1 MSRLNVGAL
10 IIYSDKPIPLNELL
24 RIAGAKAKLRHG
36 SKVDFIRFLDVH
48 YFERFGVY
56 CLIYELPNGNV
67 VLSDSLRVEGGK
79 VKNRSETGKN

>member
-1 MSRLNVGAL
+1 MSKQNVGAL

-36 SKVDFIRFLDVH
+36 SKVDFIKFLDYY

-56 CLIYELPNGNV
+56 CLIYELPNGNH

-79 VKNRSETGKN
+79 VKNKSETEKN